1 MDIKRFTEYR
11 EKVVSS
17 VSRAIVG
24 KERQIELVLN
34 AFVCS
39 GHVLLEDV
47 PGTGK
52 TMLLRA
58 FAKSMGGAFRRV
70 QFTPDLLPSDLT
82 GINFFSQKT
91 GEFEFRKGPLFADVV
106 LADEINRATP
116 RTQSALL
123 EAMEERQISVDGDT
137 YPLGEDFIVMATQNP
152 LESYG
157 TFPLPEAQVDRFF
170 MKLSL
175 GYMTRQQEMQVLTRQ
190 ATTDI
195 IAEIQPVVTREETHY
210 VKTHFREVEV
220 GADVRNYLMDLV
232 EKTRK
237 ESQFISG
244 VSTRGALALY
254 KACQVNAAFAGRDY
268 VLPEDIRDVARP
280 VLGHRIFSGGGAR
293 AQEAELLLDRMIGEI
308 PVPLETK

>member
-280 VLGHRIFSGGGAR
+280 VLGHRIFSSGGAR

-308 PVPLETK
+308 PVPLEKK